1 MSWYAWKRDDLNMV
15 SADPVDLDPVHLAK
29 SDHQLPSDLR
39 PVNVADDGAE
49 CG

>member
-1 MSWYAWKRDDLNMV
+1 MLS
-15 SADPVDLDPVHLAK
+15 SDPVDLDPVHLAK

-49 CG
+49 RG